1 MATKFIVTTAG
12 LAALAD
18 AVEQGTT
25 VTLSEIRLADGRYT
39 PSAGQTAMQ
48 GNLLAT
54 LTDIAVG
61 NVGDN
66 IIHLEKTDTSSA
78 SYRAYELGVF
88 TSGGILFGIA
98 SNASETII
106 EKTSAANAVLAIDFA
121 LSSDVSQAI
130 TVSGVTYHLPPA
142 TTETQGIVELATS
155 TETIQGN
162 DTSRAVTPAGLASRT
177 ATESRQG
184 LVELATNAE
193 TQAGTDTSRAVTPAG
208 LASRTATE
216 SRQGLVEL
224 ATNAETQAG
233 TDTTRAVT
241 PAGLAE
247 VLLRYLLLTGGTL
260 TGRLKIRP
268 QTALALGTGQARCII
283 QHVNSDA
290 FYLLFSDDGGETY
303 TADRPLTISK
313 TTGQLLSNGV
323 RSSQF
328 SFPDIGDASQITTPN
343 TGTVI
348 KAPGDGWIQLIANG
362 GGVGSYGYLSH
373 AGRGI
378 RVRDSATTTSGN
390 GNYIDIYLPV
400 SNGESITVS
409 YSTPKANTFLWFNP
423 AKSYV

>member
-1 MATKFIVTTAG
+1 MATKFIVTAAG

-18 AVEQGTT
+18 AIERGTT
-25 VTLSEIRLADGRYT
+25 VTLSEIRLADGKYT

-54 LTDIAVG
+54 LTDILVG

-66 IIHLEKTDTSSA
+66 IIHLEKTDTSTD

-106 EKTSAANAVLAIDFA
+106 EKASAANAVLAIDFILA
-121 LSSDVSQAI
+121 SDVSQAI

-142 TTETQGIVELATS
+142 TTEIQGIVELATD
-155 TETIQGN
+155 TETQAGSDI
-162 DTSRAVTPAGLASRT
+162 TRAVTPASLASLT
-177 ATESRQG
+177 ATAVRRG

-193 TQAGTDTSRAVTPAG
+193 TQAGTDA
-208 LASRTATE
+208 
-216 SRQGLVEL
+216 
-224 ATNAETQAG
+224 
-233 TDTTRAVT
+233 TRAVT
-241 PAGLAE
+241 PYSLAE
-247 VLLRYLLLTGGTL
+247 VLSRYLLLAGGTL
-260 TGRLKIRP
+260 TGRLKISP

-328 SFPDIGDASQITTPN
+328 SSPDIGDASQITTPDS
-343 TGTVI
+343 GTVI

-400 SNGESITVS
+400 SKGESITVS